1 MTDIAVPTVLRITS
15 AELDAA
21 APADGVHGR
30 YRAVLDGPAGSGTR
44 RVVTIA
50 GRSEPHDLIVVD
62 YASSPGYSRAWLRG
76 AAVEDGTHYSLLAEL
91 PASFP
96 ARGITIV
103 R

>member
-1 MTDIAVPTVLRITS
+1 MTDTAVPTVLRLT
-15 AELDAA
+15 AEELDAA
-21 APADGVHGR
+21 TPADGMHAR

-50 GRSEPHDLIVVD
+50 GASEPHDLIVVD
-62 YASSPGYSRAWLRG
+62 YCRTPSYSRAWLRG
-76 AAVEDGTHYSLLAEL
+76 AAVEDGVHYSLLAEL

-96 ARGITIV
+96 ARGVTVV